1 MFFQKGKLE
10 MKISA
15 VISEFNPFHSG
26 HKYLIDKIRENGATH
41 IVAVMSGNF
50 VQRGECAV
58 FSKWDRVETAL
69 KNGIDLVVENP
80 LVYATASAQRFA
92 YGGVNVVKG
101 LGCVDEL
108 SFGSECG
115 DIELISKVADLVS
128 KNEFNDVLQVYLKQ
142 GLSFPQARERAIS
155 EKYGKKYADVL
166 SSANN
171 ILACEYISECKKAGL
186 NIDYYTVS
194 RAGVEHDS
202 DEENN
207 GFSSASHLR
216 NLLRNSE
223 KSNDKIFESIRN
235 NCKVYDFSKIE
246 TATLVKLR
254 SFTQNDF
261 LKLPDVSEG
270 MENRLYNA
278 SQNAITLEEVY
289 DLVKTKRYTY
299 SRIRRICLSALL
311 DITKGDISLPVP
323 YVRVL
328 GFNEKGK
335 DILRLA
341 RENST
346 LPVVMKYSDIKE
358 LDENAN
364 RIFEIESKATDIFKL
379 ATDEREACGTEKTAN
394 VIKI

>member
-1 MFFQKGKLE
+1 

-58 FSKWDRVETAL
+58 FSKWDRAETAL
-69 KNGIDLVVENP
+69 QNGVDLVVENP
-80 LVYATASAQRFA
+80 LIYATASAQRFA
-92 YGGVNVVKG
+92 SGGVNVIKG
-101 LGCVDEL
+101 LGCVNEL

-115 DIELISKVADLVS
+115 DINVLSKVADLIS
-128 KNEFNDVLQVYLKQ
+128 KDEYNDVLQVFLKQ

-155 EKYGKKYADVL
+155 EKYGKKYGEIL
-166 SSANN
+166 SKPNN

-186 NIDYYTVS
+186 NLDYFTVS

-202 DEENN
+202 TEENN
-207 GFSSASHLR
+207 GFYSASHLR
-216 NLLRNSE
+216 KLLQNNE
-223 KSNDKIFESIRN
+223 KSNDSIFENTRKER
-235 NCKVYDFSKIE
+235 KVYDFTKLE

-254 SFTQNDF
+254 SFTQDDF

-270 MENRLYNA
+270 MENRMYNA
-278 SQNAITLEEVY
+278 VQNSVTLDEIISS
-289 DLVKTKRYTY
+289 VKTKRYTH

-311 DITKGDISLPVP
+311 DVTKKDVEMPVP

-328 GFNEKGK
+328 GFNENGK

-341 RENST
+341 RESAV
-346 LPVVMKYSDIKE
+346 LPVVMKYSDIKN
-358 LDENAN
+358 LDENSEKV
-364 RIFEIESKATDIFKL
+364 FEIESKATDIFQL
-379 ATDEREACGTEKTAN
+379 ATDEKGFCGREKTAN
-394 VIKI
+394 IIRK